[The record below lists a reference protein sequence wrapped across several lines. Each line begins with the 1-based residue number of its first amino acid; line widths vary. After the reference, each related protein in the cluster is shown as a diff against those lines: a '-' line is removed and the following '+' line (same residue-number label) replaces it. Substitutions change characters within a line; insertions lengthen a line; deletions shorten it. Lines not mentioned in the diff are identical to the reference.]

1 MKRHGFLCP
10 LTFICTCVLIAA
22 ICSVKGDYCE
32 VNLCHNGGTCVTGV
46 GEDPFIC
53 ICADAF
59 TGDTCH
65 LNETGPCIPNPCR
78 NDGSCEVIT
87 PTRRGDV
94 FSEYVCKCQPG
105 FEGVHCQISKFLTCD
120 CTCPVLS

>member
-1 MKRHGFLCP
+1 
-10 LTFICTCVLIAA
+10 
-22 ICSVKGDYCE
+22 

-65 LNETGPCIPNPCR
+65 LNETGK
-78 NDGSCEVIT
+78 E
-87 PTRRGDV
+87 
-94 FSEYVCKCQPG
+94 E
-105 FEGVHCQISKFLTCD
+105 
-120 CTCPVLS
+120 